1 MFFHLRLNSKF
12 GMKEKF
18 LLIVINFLFS
28 IPTFSQNRPQS
39 SDRITISGTIKDG
52 KTGEELIGATVFLK
66 DTTGIGAVTNAYG
79 FYSLTIPSSKREL
92 AVRYVGYDDYAI
104 TLDSFKS
111 QSINVSLSPSSKT
124 LKEVEIKATKSN
136 ENITSAEV
144 SSIKL
149 DIKQLEKIPVLF
161 GEKDILKTIQL
172 LPGVQPAA
180 EGNSGFYVRGSS
192 SDQNLILLDEAP
204 VYNASHLLGF
214 FSVFNNDA
222 IKDAT
227 LYKGNMPA
235 EYGGRLAS
243 VLDIKMKEGNSK
255 EYVIGGGIGLIS
267 SRLNIEGP
275 IVKDKGSFIVTGRR
289 TYADLFLKLSKNE
302 QLKKSILYFY
312 DINAKANYR
321 LGKYDRI
328 FLSGYFGQD
337 KFGFQDRF
345 SIVYGN
351 ATATLR
357 WNHIFSD
364 KLFSNTSFIY
374 NEFNY
379 TIGINVASID
389 VKSQIR
395 DFSLKE
401 DLDYYLNSKNKL
413 KFGFQTTFH
422 TIVPG
427 QVVSQDTS
435 RIGNISLTKNYGW
448 ENAVYAQHEV
458 SLWNKVT
465 INYGVRLSIFSQV
478 GPSKYFKFPNE
489 QTIDTFNLKLG
500 QFNKTYFNPEPRAS
514 ISYNFYPSMSFKAA
528 YSRNVQNLH
537 QLSATTSSFPTDRWV
552 MTTNNVKPQIADQV
566 SAGYFVNFHK
576 DMFQVS
582 VEGYYKWMQNQIDY
596 KNGATLRANETVENQ
611 LLFGVGRA
619 YGAEFFFKKATGKFT
634 GWVSYTFSRSERKF
648 PTVNQETWFPSRY
661 DRTHDLSIVV
671 MYDITPRIN
680 VSATWVYYTGIAATF
695 PSGKYFLNGEIVPYY
710 GDRNQDRFPAYHR
723 LDIGATFV
731 LKKRKTWEHDLN
743 ISVYN
748 LYARKNAYSID
759 FKVDNTN
766 GTTYA
771 EKSYL
776 FRIVPSITYNF
787 KFSVSPPKKKAK

>member
-1 MFFHLRLNSKF
+1 MVILCFMFSSPLFSQSKF
-12 GMKEKF
+12 
-18 LLIVINFLFS
+18 
-28 IPTFSQNRPQS
+28 
-39 SDRITISGTIKDG
+39 TISGTIKDG

-79 FYSLTIPSSKREL
+79 FFSLTIPAHKREV
-92 AVRYVGYDDYAI
+92 AVRYVGFEDYAI
-104 TLDSFKS
+104 TLDSFKN
-111 QSINVSLSPSSKT
+111 QTINVSLSPASKT
-124 LKEVEIKATKSN
+124 LKDVEIKATKSN
-136 ENITSAEV
+136 ENITNAQVSA
-144 SSIKL
+144 IKL

-161 GEKDILKTIQL
+161 GEKDIMKTIQL
-172 LPGVQPAA
+172 LHGVQPAS
-180 EGNSGFYVRGSS
+180 EGNAGYYVRGGSN
-192 SDQNLILLDEAP
+192 DQNLILLDEAT
-204 VYNASHLLGF
+204 VYSPAHLLGF

-243 VLDIKMKEGNSK
+243 VLDLKMKEGNSK

-289 TYADLFLKLSKNE
+289 TYADLFLKLSKNANV
-302 QLKKSILYFY
+302 KKSILYFY

-321 LGKYDRI
+321 IGKRDRI

-337 KFGFQDRF
+337 KFGLQDRF
-345 SIVYGN
+345 TILYGN

-379 TIGINVASID
+379 TIGINVASIN

-413 KFGFQTTFH
+413 KFGFLTTFH

-427 QVVSQDTS
+427 QVISSDTS
-435 RIGNISLTKNYGW
+435 RIGNITLTKNYGW
-448 ENAVYAQHEV
+448 ETSVYAQHEI
-458 SLWNKVT
+458 SLWNKVN
-465 INYGVRLSIFSQV
+465 INYGIRLSVFTQT
-478 GPSKYFKFPNE
+478 GPSKYFKFPDE
-489 QTIDTFNLKLG
+489 GVIDTFKLNVG
-500 QFNKTYFNPEPRAS
+500 QFGKTYFNPEPRVS
-514 ISYNFYPSMSFKAA
+514 ISYNFIPSMSFKAA

-537 QLSATTSSFPTDRWV
+537 QLSTTTTSAPTDRWI
-552 MTTNNVKPQIADQV
+552 MTSNNTKPEIADQV

-576 DMFQVS
+576 DMFQIS

-596 KNGATLRANETVENQ
+596 KNGATLRANEAVETE
-611 LLFGVGRA
+611 LLYGVGRS
-619 YGAEFFFKKATGKFT
+619 YGAEFFFKKNEGKFT

-648 PTVNQETWFPSRY
+648 PTVNRETWFASRY
-661 DRTHDLSIVV
+661 DRTHDLSIVL

-680 VSATWVYYTGIAATF
+680 VSATWVYYTGLAATF
-695 PSGKYFLNGEIVPYY
+695 PIGKYVLNGEIVPLY

-748 LYARKNAYSID
+748 LYARKNVYSID
-759 FKVDNTN
+759 FKTDYDK
-766 GTTYA
+766 GTSYA
-771 EKSYL
+771 EKTYL

-787 KFSVSPPKKKAK
+787 KFSVAPKTKKK

>member
-1 MFFHLRLNSKF
+1 
-12 GMKEKF
+12 MKR
-18 LLIVINFLFS
+18 ISVIFLFIAAFTS
-28 IPTFSQNRPQS
+28 VFSQTKSHS
-39 SDRITISGTIKDG
+39 SDRITISGTIKDA

-66 DTTGIGAVTNAYG
+66 DTIGIGAVTNAYG
-79 FYSLTIPSSKREL
+79 FYSLTIPSSKHEL
-92 AVRYVGYDDYAI
+92 AVRYVGYEYFSV
-104 TLDSFKS
+104 TLDSFKN
-111 QSINVSLSPSSKT
+111 QIINISLEPASKT
-124 LKEVEIKATKSN
+124 LKDVEIKAKKSN
-136 ENITSAEV
+136 DNITTAEV

-172 LPGVQPAA
+172 LPGVQPAS

-192 SDQNLILLDEAP
+192 NDQNLILLDEAP

-275 IVKDKGSFIVTGRR
+275 IVRDKGSFIVTGRR
-289 TYADLFLKLSKNE
+289 TYGDLFLKLSKNA

-321 LGKYDRI
+321 IGKRDRI

-357 WNHIFSD
+357 WNHIFSE
-364 KLFSNTSFIY
+364 KLFSNTSFLY

-379 TIGINVASID
+379 TIGVNVASID

-401 DLDYYLNSKNKL
+401 DLDYYLNSKNKF
-413 KFGFQTTFH
+413 KFGFLTTFH

-427 QVVSQDTS
+427 QVISQDTT
-435 RIGNISLTKNYGW
+435 RIGNIFLTKNYGW
-448 ENAVYAQHEV
+448 ENALYAQHEV
-458 SLWNKVT
+458 SLWNKVI

-489 QTIDTFNLKLG
+489 ETIDTFNLKLG
-500 QFNKTYFNPEPRAS
+500 QFNKTYFNAEPRVS
-514 ISYNFYPSMSFKAA
+514 VSYNFYESMSFKAA
-528 YSRNVQNLH
+528 YSRNIQNLH
-537 QLSATTSSFPTDRWV
+537 QLSTTTTSFPTDRWV

-634 GWVSYTFSRSERKF
+634 GWISYTFSRSERKF
-648 PTVNQETWFPSRY
+648 PTVNRETWIASRY
-661 DRTHDLSIVV
+661 DRTHDLSIVL

-680 VSATWVYYTGIAATF
+680 VSATWVYYTGVAVTF
-695 PSGKYFLNGEIVPYY
+695 PIGKYFLDGKIVPLY

-759 FKVDNTN
+759 FKTDDNGN
-766 GTTYA
+766 TTYT

-787 KFSVSPPKKKAK
+787 KFSVSPAKKKAK

>member
-1 MFFHLRLNSKF
+1 MKRIFATVFLCLSLTTIFSQSKF
-12 GMKEKF
+12 
-18 LLIVINFLFS
+18 
-28 IPTFSQNRPQS
+28 
-39 SDRITISGTIKDG
+39 TISGTIKDG
-52 KTGEELIGATVFLK
+52 KTGEELIGATIFLR
-66 DTTGIGAVTNAYG
+66 DTIGIGAVTNAYG
-79 FYSLTIPSSKREL
+79 FFSLTIPSSKKEI
-92 AVRYVGYDDYAI
+92 AVRYVGYEDYSV
-104 TLDSFKS
+104 TLDSLKN
-111 QSINVSLSPSSKT
+111 QSLNVSLSPASKT
-124 LKEVEIKATKSN
+124 LKDVEIKATKSN
-136 ENITSAEV
+136 ENITSAQV
-144 SSIKL
+144 SAIKL

-172 LPGVQPAA
+172 LPGVQPAS
-180 EGNSGFYVRGSS
+180 EGNAGYYVRGGSN
-192 SDQNLILLDEAP
+192 DQNLILLDEAT
-204 VYNASHLLGF
+204 VYSPAHLLGF

-243 VLDIKMKEGNSK
+243 VLDLKMKEGNSK

-289 TYADLFLKLSKNE
+289 TYADLFLKLSKKDN
-302 QLKKSILYFY
+302 LKKSILFFY

-321 LGKYDRI
+321 IGKRDRI

-337 KFGFQDRF
+337 KFGLRDRF
-345 SIVYGN
+345 TIVYGN

-364 KLFSNTSFIY
+364 KLFSNTSFLY

-413 KFGFQTTFH
+413 KFGFLTTFH

-427 QVVSQDTS
+427 QVISSDTA
-435 RIGNISLTKNYGW
+435 RIGNITLTKNYGW
-448 ENAVYAQHEV
+448 ESSVYAQHEV
-458 SLWNKVT
+458 SLWNKVN
-465 INYGVRLSIFSQV
+465 INYGIRLSVFTQT

-489 QTIDTFNLKLG
+489 DVIDTFNLKLG
-500 QFNKTYFNPEPRAS
+500 QFGKTYFNAEPRVS
-514 ISYNFYPSMSFKAA
+514 ISYNFIPSMSFKAA
-528 YSRNVQNLH
+528 YSRNTQNLH
-537 QLSATTSSFPTDRWV
+537 QLSTTTTSAPTDRWI
-552 MTTNNVKPQIADQV
+552 MTSNNTKPEIADQV

-576 DMFQVS
+576 DMFEVS

-596 KNGATLRANETVENQ
+596 KNGATLRANEAVETE
-611 LLFGVGRA
+611 LLYGVGRA
-619 YGAEFFFKKATGKFT
+619 YGAEFFFKKKEGKFT

-648 PTVNQETWFPSRY
+648 PTVNRETWFASRY
-661 DRTHDLSIVV
+661 DRTHDLSIVL

-680 VSATWVYYTGIAATF
+680 VSATWVYYTGLAATF
-695 PSGKYFLNGEIVPYY
+695 PIGKYELNGEIVPLY

-759 FKVDNTN
+759 FKTDYDK
-766 GTTYA
+766 GISYA
-771 EKSYL
+771 EKTYL
-776 FRIVPSITYNF
+776 FRIVPSIAYNF
-787 KFSVSPPKKKAK
+787 KFSVLPAKKKSK

>member
-1 MFFHLRLNSKF
+1 MKRIFITVVVGFMFCT
-12 GMKEKF
+12 
-18 LLIVINFLFS
+18 I
-28 IPTFSQNRPQS
+28 FSQSRF
-39 SDRITISGTIKDG
+39 TISGTVKDG
-52 KTGEELIGATVFLK
+52 KTGEELIGATIFLK

-79 FYSLTIPSSKREL
+79 FYSLTIPASKKEI
-92 AVRYVGYDDYAI
+92 AVRYVGYEDFLI
-104 TLDSFKS
+104 TLDSLKN
-111 QSINVSLSPSSKT
+111 QSINVSLSPASKT
-124 LKEVEIKATKSN
+124 LKDVEIKATKSN
-136 ENITSAEV
+136 ENITSAQV
-144 SSIKL
+144 SAIKL

-172 LPGVQPAA
+172 LPGVQPAS
-180 EGNSGFYVRGSS
+180 EGNAGYYVRGGSN
-192 SDQNLILLDEAP
+192 DQNLILLDEAT
-204 VYNASHLLGF
+204 VYSPAHLLGF

-243 VLDIKMKEGNSK
+243 VLDLKMKEGNSK

-289 TYADLFLKLSKNE
+289 TYADLFLKLSKKDN
-302 QLKKSILYFY
+302 LKNSILYFY

-321 LGKYDRI
+321 IGKRDRI

-337 KFGFQDRF
+337 KFGLRDRF
-345 SIVYGN
+345 TIVYGN

-364 KLFSNTSFIY
+364 KLFSNTSFLY

-413 KFGFQTTFH
+413 KFGFLTTFH

-427 QVVSQDTS
+427 QVISSDTA
-435 RIGNISLTKNYGW
+435 RIGNITLTKNYGW
-448 ENAVYAQHEV
+448 ESSVYAQHEV
-458 SLWNKVT
+458 SLWNKVN
-465 INYGVRLSIFSQV
+465 INYGIRLSVFTQT

-489 QTIDTFNLKLG
+489 DVIDTFNLKLG
-500 QFNKTYFNPEPRAS
+500 QFGKTYFNAEPRVS
-514 ISYNFYPSMSFKAA
+514 ISYNFVPSMSFKAA
-528 YSRNVQNLH
+528 YSRNTQNLH
-537 QLSATTSSFPTDRWV
+537 QLSTTTTSAPTDRWI
-552 MTTNNVKPQIADQV
+552 MTSNNTKPEIADQV
-566 SAGYFVNFHK
+566 SAGYFVNFYK
-576 DMFQVS
+576 DMFELS

-596 KNGATLRANETVENQ
+596 KNGATLRANEAVETE
-611 LLFGVGRA
+611 LLYGVGRS
-619 YGAEFFFKKATGKFT
+619 YGAEFFFKKKEGKFT

-648 PTVNQETWFPSRY
+648 PTVNRETWFASRY
-661 DRTHDLSIVV
+661 DRTHDLSIVL

-680 VSATWVYYTGIAATF
+680 VSATWVYYTGLAATF
-695 PSGKYFLNGEIVPYY
+695 PIGKYVLNGEIVPLY

-759 FKVDNTN
+759 FKTDYDK
-766 GTTYA
+766 GISYA
-771 EKSYL
+771 EKTYL

-787 KFSVSPPKKKAK
+787 KFSVLPAKKKSK

>member
-1 MFFHLRLNSKF
+1 MRKNV
-12 GMKEKF
+12 
-18 LLIVINFLFS
+18 LLIVLSFLFS
-28 IPTFSQNRPQS
+28 VSLFSQTKF
-39 SDRITISGTIKDG
+39 TISGTIKDG
-52 KTGEELIGATVFLK
+52 KTGEELIGATIFLK

-79 FYSLTIPSSKREL
+79 FYSLTIPASKKEI
-92 AVRYVGYDDYAI
+92 AVRYVGYEDYSV
-104 TLDSFKS
+104 TLDSMKS
-111 QSINVSLSPSSKT
+111 QSINVSLSPASKT
-124 LKEVEIKATKSN
+124 LKEVEVKATKSN
-136 ENITSAEV
+136 ENITTSQVSA
-144 SSIKL
+144 IKL

-172 LPGVQPAA
+172 LPGVQPAS
-180 EGNSGFYVRGSS
+180 EGNAGYYVRGGSN
-192 SDQNLILLDEAP
+192 DQNLILLDEAT
-204 VYNASHLLGF
+204 VYSPAHLLGF

-243 VLDIKMKEGNSK
+243 VLDLKMKEGNSK

-289 TYADLFLKLSKNE
+289 TYADLFLKLSKKEN
-302 QLKKSILYFY
+302 LKKSILYFY

-321 LGKYDRI
+321 IGKRDRI

-337 KFGFQDRF
+337 KFGLQDRF
-345 SIVYGN
+345 TIVYGN

-413 KFGFQTTFH
+413 KFGFLTTFH

-427 QVVSQDTS
+427 QVISSDTA
-435 RIGNISLTKNYGW
+435 RIGNIILTKNYGW
-448 ENAVYAQHEV
+448 ESSVYAQHEI
-458 SLWNKVT
+458 SLWNKVN
-465 INYGVRLSIFSQV
+465 INYGIRLSVFSQV

-489 QTIDTFNLKLG
+489 DAIDTFNLKLG
-500 QFNKTYFNPEPRAS
+500 QFGKTYFNPEPRVS
-514 ISYNFYPSMSFKAA
+514 ISYNFIPSMSFKAA

-537 QLSATTSSFPTDRWV
+537 QLSTTTTSAPTDRWI
-552 MTTNNVKPQIADQV
+552 MTSNNTKPEISDQV

-576 DMFQVS
+576 DMFELS

-596 KNGATLRANETVENQ
+596 KNGATLRANEAVETE
-611 LLFGVGRA
+611 LLYGVGRA
-619 YGAEFFFKKATGKFT
+619 YGAEFFFKKKEGKFT

-648 PTVNQETWFPSRY
+648 PTVNRGTWFASRY
-661 DRTHDLSIVV
+661 DRTHDLSIVL

-680 VSATWVYYTGIAATF
+680 ISATWVYYTGLAATF
-695 PSGKYFLNGEIVPYY
+695 PIGKYVLNGEIVPLY

-759 FKVDNTN
+759 FKTDYNT
-766 GTTYA
+766 GTSYA
-771 EKSYL
+771 EKTYL

-787 KFSVSPPKKKAK
+787 KFSFAPLKKKQK

>member
-1 MFFHLRLNSKF
+1 MRKNVSSVVLCMLFTISLFSQSKF
-12 GMKEKF
+12 
-18 LLIVINFLFS
+18 
-28 IPTFSQNRPQS
+28 
-39 SDRITISGTIKDG
+39 TISGTIKDG
-52 KTGEELIGATVFLK
+52 KTGEELIGATIFLK
-66 DTTGIGAVTNAYG
+66 DTIGIGAVTNAYG
-79 FYSLTIPSSKREL
+79 FYSLTIPAAKKEIG
-92 AVRYVGYDDYAI
+92 VRYVGYEDYNV
-104 TLDSFKS
+104 TLDSLKN
-111 QSINVSLSPSSKT
+111 QSINVSLSPASKT
-124 LKEVEIKATKSN
+124 LKEVEVKATKSN
-136 ENITSAEV
+136 ENITTSQVSA
-144 SSIKL
+144 IKL

-172 LPGVQPAA
+172 LPGVQPAS
-180 EGNSGFYVRGSS
+180 EGNAGYYVRGGSN
-192 SDQNLILLDEAP
+192 DQNLILLDEAT
-204 VYNASHLLGF
+204 VYSPAHMLGF

-243 VLDIKMKEGNSK
+243 VLDLKMKEGNSK

-289 TYADLFLKLSKNE
+289 TYADLFLKLSKKEN
-302 QLKKSILYFY
+302 LKKSILYFY

-321 LGKYDRI
+321 IGTRDRI

-337 KFGFQDRF
+337 KFGLQDRF
-345 SIVYGN
+345 TIVYGN

-364 KLFSNTSFIY
+364 KLFSNTSFLY

-413 KFGFQTTFH
+413 KFGFLTTFH

-427 QVVSQDTS
+427 QVISSDTS
-435 RIGNISLTKNYGW
+435 RIGNITLTKNYGW
-448 ENAVYAQHEV
+448 ESSVYAQHEV
-458 SLWNKVT
+458 SLWNKVN
-465 INYGVRLSIFSQV
+465 INYGIRLSVFTQT

-489 QTIDTFNLKLG
+489 DVIDTFNLKLG
-500 QFNKTYFNPEPRAS
+500 QFGKTYFNAEPRVS
-514 ISYNFYPSMSFKAA
+514 ISYNFIPNMSFKAA
-528 YSRNVQNLH
+528 YSRNTQNLH
-537 QLSATTSSFPTDRWV
+537 QLSTTTTSAPTDRWI
-552 MTTNNVKPQIADQV
+552 MTSNNTKPEIADQV

-576 DMFQVS
+576 DMFELS

-596 KNGATLRANETVENQ
+596 KNGATLRANEAVETE
-611 LLFGVGRA
+611 LLYGVGRS
-619 YGAEFFFKKATGKFT
+619 YGAEFFFKKKEGKFT

-648 PTVNQETWFPSRY
+648 PTVNRETWFASRY
-661 DRTHDLSIVV
+661 DRTHDLSIVL

-680 VSATWVYYTGIAATF
+680 VSATWVYYTGLAATF
-695 PSGKYFLNGEIVPYY
+695 PIGKYVLNGEIIPLY

-759 FKVDNTN
+759 FKTDYDK
-766 GTTYA
+766 GISYA
-771 EKSYL
+771 EKTYL

-787 KFSVSPPKKKAK
+787 KFSVLPAKKKSK

>member
-1 MFFHLRLNSKF
+1 M
-12 GMKEKF
+12 F
-18 LLIVINFLFS
+18 LLLRPKLKFRMRQNALWFALCFLFS
-28 IPTFSQNRPQS
+28 APLFSQNKNAT
-39 SDRITISGTIKDG
+39 DKFTISGTIKDG
-52 KTGEELIGATVFLK
+52 KTGEELIGATIFLK
-66 DTTGIGAVTNAYG
+66 DSAGIGTVTNAYG
-79 FYSLTIPSSKREL
+79 FYSLTIPSSKREVV
-92 AVRYVGYDDYAI
+92 VRYVGYNDFAV
-104 TLDSFKS
+104 TLDSLKS
-111 QSINVSLSPSSKT
+111 QSIDVSLSPASKT
-124 LKEVEIKATKSN
+124 LKEVEIKATKSSD
-136 ENITSAEV
+136 NITTAEV
-144 SSIKL
+144 SAIKL

-172 LPGVQPAA
+172 LPGVQPAS

-192 SDQNLILLDEAP
+192 NDQNLVLLDEAP

-289 TYADLFLKLSKNE
+289 TYADVFLKLSKNE
-302 QLKKSILYFY
+302 AVKKSILYFY
-312 DINAKANYR
+312 DLNLKANYR
-321 LGKYDRI
+321 IGKRDRI

-379 TIGINVASID
+379 TIGINVANID

-413 KFGFQTTFH
+413 KFGFLTTFH

-427 QVVSQDTS
+427 QVVSSDTS
-435 RIGNISLTKNYGW
+435 RIGNIFLTKNYGW
-448 ENAVYAQHEV
+448 ENNVYAQHEI
-458 SLWNKVT
+458 SLWNKVN
-465 INYGVRLSIFSQV
+465 INYGVRLSVFSQV
-478 GPSKYFKFPNE
+478 GPSKYFKFPGDGV
-489 QTIDTFNLKLG
+489 IDTFQLKLG
-500 QFNKTYFNPEPRAS
+500 QFNKTYFNAEPRVS
-514 ISYNFYPSMSFKAA
+514 ISYNFFKNMSFKAA

-537 QLSATTSSFPTDRWV
+537 QLSATTSSAPTDRWI
-552 MTTNNVKPQIADQV
+552 MTSNNTKPQIVDQV

-576 DMFQVS
+576 DMFELS

-596 KNGATLRANETVENQ
+596 VNGATLRANETVESQ
-611 LLFGVGRA
+611 LLYGVGRA
-619 YGAEFFFKKATGKFT
+619 YGAEFFFKKKEGKFT
-634 GWVSYTFSRSERKF
+634 GWVSYTIARSERKF
-648 PTVNQETWFPSRY
+648 VGVNNTTWFPSRY
-661 DRTHDLSIVV
+661 DRTHDLSIVL

-680 VSATWVYYTGIAATF
+680 VSATWVYYTGLAATF
-695 PSGKYFLNGEIVPYY
+695 ASGKYFLDGQIVPYY
-710 GDRNQDRFPAYHR
+710 GPRNEDRFPAYHR

-759 FKVDNTN
+759 LNVDKSN
-766 GTTYA
+766 GIVFA
-771 EKSYL
+771 EKTYL

-787 KFSVSPPKKKAK
+787 KFSFSPLKKKAK